1 MGNRFSKNKVIPIN
15 LITLEKETK
24 KLKKLCSTLEEQI
37 KILRKESKFEC
48 CVCYDNKEE
57 NQKNIRCQHQICKR
71 CYKLISDNKCPLC
84 RKKMSIYL
92 ISYNR

>member
-1 MGNRFSKNKVIPIN
+1 MGNRLSKNKVIPIN

-37 KILRKESKFEC
+37 KILRQESNFEC

-57 NQKNIRCQHQICKR
+57 NQKKIRCKHQICKR
-71 CYKLISDNKCPLC
+71 CYKLITDNKCPLC
-84 RKKMSIYL
+84 RKRMSIYL
-92 ISYNR
+92 INYNH